1 MIYQDPLAYLLG
13 LEGIALL
20 DAWAGDH
27 DREFSWPS
35 TSATGN
41 LAWHWTPPAGPA
53 ASPSSLPGADIR
65 LSASTVHRACSP
77 TRRRVPDGE
86 FHVAALDQLPLPDGS
101 VDAII
106 CALALVHVH
115 RLQPVLAE

>member
-1 MIYQDPLAYLLG
+1 MA
-13 LEGIALL
+13 L
-20 DAWAGDH
+20 DAACGTG
-27 DREFSWPS
+27 RFAEF
-35 TSATGN
+35 
-41 LAWHWTPPAGPA
+41 LARRGHQVIGVDS
-53 ASPSSLPGADIR
+53 SPGMLAH
-65 LSASTVHRACSP
+65 A
-77 TRRRVPDGE
+77 RRRVPDGE